1 MPDSLEGSSG
11 RSGVLLA
18 CEEKMESLME
28 GGWGSWLPSEV
39 LRLLPNPPNPT
50 PHPPQTT
57 NLVQHHIT
65 DMGQSL
71 RLLHTGKDELK
82 AKQELTVITLFLLKV

>member
-1 MPDSLEGSSG
+1 MVAVVFYWPAKRTGKGLGSRLEQLTTLSG
-11 RSGVLLA
+11 PQA
-18 CEEKMESLME
+18 
-28 GGWGSWLPSEV
+28 
-39 LRLLPNPPNPT
+39 
-50 PHPPQTT
+50 PPQSIQHKLIVPSLTQAT

-82 AKQELTVITLFLLKV
+82 TKQELTVVTFFLL